1 MSARTETSQTTEQT
15 DPSAF
20 PEAASHYFQIQTVAD
35 PSALS
40 RVMELFA
47 QRSLL
52 PVEVSCKHVCHA
64 DGDDLH
70 IHIAINDLCPNIAA
84 NLAARLSEQCKV
96 LDQSLLFSGA
106 VQQALPEGMI
116 PLGQHALRN
125 ISETT
130 EIYTSQA

>member
-20 PEAASHYFQIQTVAD
+20 PEAASRYFQIQTVAD

-84 NLAARLSEQCKV
+84 NLAAR
-96 LDQSLLFSGA
+96 
-106 VQQALPEGMI
+106 M
-116 PLGQHALRN
+116 RN
-125 ISETT
+125 IVPVTRVVLEPA
-130 EIYTSQA
+130 EG